1 MIACCSGHASDDSI
15 QPQCPGA
22 AAWREKHSEYSN
34 EAIAKRDQART
45 ISKPDLLQELHR
57 RADADQDARKAFTS
71 HPNDSS
77 ARAKVIS
84 VDASNLAWMP
94 QLLKAQGFPNVQ
106 QVGETGMHLAW
117 MLI

>member
-1 MIACCSGHASDDSI
+1 
-15 QPQCPGA
+15 
-22 AAWREKHSEYSN
+22 
-34 EAIAKRDQART
+34 
-45 ISKPDLLQELHR
+45 LLQELHR

-77 ARAKVIS
+77 AQAKVIS
-84 VDASNLAWMP
+84 VDASNLAWLP